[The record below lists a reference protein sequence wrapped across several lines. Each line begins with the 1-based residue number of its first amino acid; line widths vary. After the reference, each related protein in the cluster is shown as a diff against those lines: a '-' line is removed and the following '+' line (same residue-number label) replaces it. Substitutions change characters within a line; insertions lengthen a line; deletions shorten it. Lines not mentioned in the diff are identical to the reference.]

1 MAEHAIGTVK
11 GALTADGTRAGAT
24 TACGPAVLNSC
35 RRTAAAGQLAP
46 ARVAVGAHALELP
59 AQQFCYLTHLGDL
72 RLERR
77 FMPFHDRCAT
87 YRGVAAGRILTVADR
102 AGTKL

>member
-1 MAEHAIGTVK
+1 MR
-11 GALTADGTRAGAT
+11 LL
-24 TACGPAVLNSC
+24 P
-35 RRTAAAGQLAP
+35 P
-46 ARVAVGAHALELP
+46 RVAVGAHVLELP
-59 AQQFCYLTHLGDL
+59 AQQFCYLSHLDDL
-72 RLERR
+72 HLERR